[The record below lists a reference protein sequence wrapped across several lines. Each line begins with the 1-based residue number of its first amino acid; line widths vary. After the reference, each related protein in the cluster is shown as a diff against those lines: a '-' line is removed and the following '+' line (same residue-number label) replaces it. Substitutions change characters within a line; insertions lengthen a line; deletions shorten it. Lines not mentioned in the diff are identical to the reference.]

1 MKTMG
6 WIMSTCSFKFSQCLL
21 IRSHSFDDILQVE
34 APVHSSNV
42 MLYSKTAKVASR
54 VGHKTL
60 EDGSRAR
67 YLLKTGEVIDSAE
80 EWKKVHKKKGE
91 EKKE

>member
-1 MKTMG
+1 M
-6 WIMSTCSFKFSQCLL
+6 
-21 IRSHSFDDILQVE
+21 
-34 APVHSSNV
+34 HSSNV

-60 EDGSRAR
+60 EDGRKVR

-80 EWKKVHKKKGE
+80 DWNKVHKKKD
-91 EKKE
+91 EKST